1 MPLIRTISPEAS
13 TGEIAE
19 LYKHIIE
26 LRGRV
31 PNSSQIWSISPE
43 LYKQQL
49 SFIDY
54 YMTHKTLSAPLL
66 ACVRLLVSSDTQCQY
81 CIDFNTSLLVNLMGW
96 QMDDVAELKQK
107 QQSARL
113 SEKENAM
120 LTFVLKSVKNCKKAD
135 VADLNALR
143 ALGWDDAD
151 ILDAVQHGARMAAID
166 IILNTFDVES
176 DSAL

>member
-1 MPLIRTISPEAS
+1 MPLIRTISPETA

-19 LYKHIIE
+19 LYKHIIA

-49 SFIDY
+49 NFIDY

-66 ACVRLLVSSDTQCQY
+66 ACVRLLVSSNTNCQY
-81 CIDFNTSLLVNLMGW
+81 CIDFNTALLVNLMGW
-96 QMDDVAELKQK
+96 QMDDVAHLKQT
-107 QQSARL
+107 QQSPKL
-113 SEKENAM
+113 SEKENKM

-151 ILDAVQHGARMAAID
+151 ILDAVQHGARMSAID
-166 IILNTFDVES
+166 VILNTFDVEL
-176 DSAL
+176 DTVL